1 MGRYCLQ
8 HYSQGF
14 QRMKWLI
21 NATKIL
27 MQDYQL
33 RGISLSKFLPFYISS
48 YSVVG
53 AFQLVAFVLIALYS
67 CVYAFRRLTRPGISS
82 EIRFVFI
89 RKHIFYVSVFI
100 FLWTFS
106 LMHLYF

>member
-1 MGRYCLQ
+1 MADICYRGSDSGEKTSW
-8 HYSQGF
+8 YS
-14 QRMKWLI
+14 
-21 NATKIL
+21 T
-27 MQDYQL
+27 Y
-33 RGISLSKFLPFYISS
+33 
-48 YSVVG
+48 VVG
-53 AFQLVAFVLIALYS
+53 ASQLVAFVLIALYS

-106 LMHLYF
+106 LMHLYFQLYAAS